1 MYIQQFKGSDKDH
14 NASIWIALI
23 VWLMSLMLAKPITTT
38 GEYEMMPMNFST
50 MKHIKDALK
59 QFLHS
64 LYVNI
69 VPTLGM
75 NLY

>member
-1 MYIQQFKGSDKDH
+1 
-14 NASIWIALI
+14 
-23 VWLMSLMLAKPITTT
+23 MSLMLAKPITTT